1 MERDAEGK
9 ETAGPGGGEARLP
22 PAVRA
27 FDQTAPRFDERFGDW
42 RSVAAQRR
50 AVRRYLL
57 RTFEPGARIL
67 ELGGGTGDDALFL
80 LDRGYDVVLTD
91 GSPTMVEEATA
102 KVRAAGYRNVPVER
116 LVLEEM
122 DRFARRH
129 DDHGLP
135 PFDGAFS
142 NFAAFNCVPDLAAV
156 ARPLA
161 RVIRPG
167 GACIL
172 VVFGS
177 ASIGEVVV
185 ELIRRRPAAAF
196 RRFRKGP
203 APARIGTEHFQ
214 VWYPRPADFAAAF
227 APWFTLERV
236 RGVGLMVPPSA
247 AEPWISR
254 FPRVVSALEA
264 ADRVLS
270 APLAR
275 LADHVLLHLE
285 RTDVRAGPAA
295 SPGTST

>member
-1 MERDAEGK
+1 MEREADPNDPGS
-9 ETAGPGGGEARLP
+9 GPSLP

-27 FDQTAPRFDERFGDW
+27 FDQTAPRFDERFGEW
-42 RSVAAQRR
+42 RSVAAQRA

-91 GSPTMVEEATA
+91 GSPTMVEKATA
-102 KVRAAGYRNVPVER
+102 KVRAAGYADAPVQQA
-116 LVLEEM
+116 VLEDM
-122 DRFARRH
+122 DAFERDRR
-129 DDHGLP
+129 DRGLT

-142 NFAAFNCVPDLAAV
+142 NFAAFNCVPDLPAV

-161 RVIRPG
+161 RLIRPG
-167 GACIL
+167 GSCVL
-172 VVFGS
+172 VVFGP

-203 APARIGTEHFQ
+203 APARIGQEHFQ
-214 VWYPRPADFAAAF
+214 VWYPRPGDFARAF
-227 APWFTLERV
+227 SPWFTLKRV
-236 RGVGLMVPPSA
+236 RGIGILVPPSA

-254 FPRVVSALEA
+254 FPRVVAAMEA
-264 ADRVLS
+264 ADRLLS

-285 RTDVRAGPAA
+285 RTDA
-295 SPGTST
+295 